1 METKPIGIRVARR
14 LAVWSSAGLL
24 LATSCVGSD
33 LRLAADIIGVASQVF
48 RAADNGRG
56 TDINFGQW
64 LVSEIID

>member
-1 METKPIGIRVARR
+1 MKPKPIRIRAARWI
-14 LAVWSSAGLL
+14 AAWSSAGLL
-24 LATSCVGSD
+24 LATSCGAGD

-56 TDINFGQW
+56 YDINFGEW